1 MVSHEVR
8 WLQVPNQRHNDGI
21 FKTLRELVSELR
33 KNTGKQ
39 ANSPLDLIILKRET
53 AEWFIALTG
62 TGRSGN
68 PLIYFFGCEQ
78 GDEEGA
84 TQNPLG
90 PEGQCAP
97 STTRHSSAL
106 GLNCTLGQSR
116 AWHLGVRFRWGLCFM
131 DTWGNDHLPRE
142 KHGGISFQKQRLMT
156 TQFFSLQIITLL
168 RCLWKS
174 CPKLYSL
181 SVNCQKSKEPNQWKV
196 SLGEVFIP
204 EASKR
209 LEHRH
214 ARSSSCGRTVMTMMM
229 MCEHQPTK
237 RRLHRLGADSR

>member
-1 MVSHEVR
+1 MVRCVKTWTELNGIPWGEVAAGPQAEAQWWDFQASKR
-8 WLQVPNQRHNDGI
+8 ARQWI
-21 FKTLRELVSELR
+21 KKE
-33 KNTGKQ
+33 

-68 PLIYFFGCEQ
+68 PLIYLFGCEQ

-142 KHGGISFQKQRLMT
+142 KHGGISSQKQRLMT
-156 TQFFSLQIITLL
+156 THSFS
-168 RCLWKS
+168 
-174 CPKLYSL
+174 
-181 SVNCQKSKEPNQWKV
+181 
-196 SLGEVFIP
+196 
-204 EASKR
+204 ASK
-209 LEHRH
+209 
-214 ARSSSCGRTVMTMMM
+214 
-229 MCEHQPTK
+229 
-237 RRLHRLGADSR
+237 